1 MNITFWKRCESL
13 VKHVNICCPLAN
25 VSTGSVLRK
34 RGQDVFRPPHTAP
47 VSYSVK
53 RYFHLQSVCLAHRVK
68 EADDLAVTQTESVK
82 KTEGITEAVN
92 SCIDS
97 EDLGRL
103 FAVVHLAGFQRKVT
117 VNDLVVMESSSF
129 PTVGTRIRLEKVL
142 LVGSKDFTLVGRP
155 ILSRS
160 VVNIEATVI
169 EKTLSPMVI
178 SFLLV
183 RRKRVRKTKMQ
194 KNQQTVLLINSI
206 EVNPIKN

>member
-1 MNITFWKRCESL
+1 MNINFWKRCESL
-13 VKHVNICCPLAN
+13 VKQVNICCSSVNL
-25 VSTGSVLRK
+25 STGSVLRK
-34 RGQDVFRPPHTAP
+34 RGQGVFRPS

-53 RYFHLQSVCLAHRVK
+53 RYFHLQSVCLANRVK
-68 EADDLAVTQTESVK
+68 EAGDLTVTQTETDT
-82 KTEGITEAVN
+82 KTEEITEAIN
-92 SCIDS
+92 SRIDS

-117 VNDLVVMESSSF
+117 VNDIVVVETSSF

-155 ILSRS
+155 ILSQS

-178 SFLLV
+178 SFLFV
-183 RRKRVRKTKMQ
+183 RRKRVRKTRMQ